1 MNILTIPL
9 KNIRRKMLRSSII
22 LFIFTIGITSVVS
35 LYKVSKIV
43 SISLEEKLNK
53 FGANIVINPK
63 IDTMNI
69 SYGGVNLGNIV
80 YDVKYIELSSAIE
93 KIKSIKYA
101 NNISAIAPKLIVIK
115 DFQNKKVG
123 LVGVDFEQELK
134 IKNYWMVDG
143 KIPKVK
149 NQILVGSEVSKQ
161 LKLDLEE
168 NLTLDGKEFTVS
180 GILKKVGSEDDFL
193 VFMDI
198 QTLQGLSSLF
208 NKANFIEISALCAG
222 CPIDEIVNELER
234 VLPYHNV
241 NALQKIVKQRM
252 SAIHFVEHLAYII
265 SGIILFASC
274 FIIGLFIFNSVN
286 ERKKEIG
293 ILRSMG
299 YTRRS
304 IFVIFSFEVLLIAFF
319 SGLLG
324 YNLGIFFGN
333 TVLKYLSIENTS
345 ISISGLEMFFVI
357 IAVLFLAVISAFYPS
372 YKASKVE
379 PVETII
385 SL

>member
-35 LYKVSKIV
+35 LYKVSEIV

-123 LVGVDFEQELK
+123 LVGVDFEQEVK
-134 IKNYWMVDG
+134 IKNYWMIDG

-149 NQILVGSEVSKQ
+149 NQILVGSEVSKK
-161 LKLDLEE
+161 LKLDLHD

-234 VLPYHNV
+234 VLPDHNV
-241 NALQKIVKQRM
+241 NALQKIVRQRM

>member
-9 KNIRRKMLRSSII
+9 KNIRRKMLRSFII

-35 LYKVSKIV
+35 LYKVSEIV

-123 LVGVDFEQELK
+123 LVGVDFEQEVK
-134 IKNYWMVDG
+134 IKNYWMIDG

-149 NQILVGSEVSKQ
+149 NQILVGSEVSKK
-161 LKLDLEE
+161 LKLDLHD

-234 VLPYHNV
+234 VLPDHNV
-241 NALQKIVKQRM
+241 NALQKIVRQRM

-345 ISISGLEMFFVI
+345 ISISGLEMLFVI